1 MSTYG
6 CFEEF
11 FKQGECFFEMVT
23 YSLIELIK
31 LWYIWDDVKWMEA
44 EKYTNK
50 TSFVKCRAKSVQ
62 LAILYLY

>member
-11 FKQGECFFEMVT
+11 FKEGECFFEMVT

-31 LWYIWDDVKWMEA
+31 LWYIWDDVK
-44 EKYTNK
+44 
-50 TSFVKCRAKSVQ
+50 
-62 LAILYLY
+62 